1 MKEILSY
8 AIENRTLQKLTLS
21 KCVDTDILRTTGR
34 LIEMKGILYL
44 ALESSYKNGKV
55 IQKNKILINYIV
67 SDSSS
72 FVKEKDAYFLTIL
85 IQIIKGENNDK

>member
-1 MKEILSY
+1 MPRYRIYVILCK
-8 AIENRTLQKLTLS
+8 IKVLF
-21 KCVDTDILRTTGR
+21 I
-34 LIEMKGILYL
+34 
-44 ALESSYKNGKV
+44 GKV

>member
-1 MKEILSY
+1 MPRYRIYVILCK
-8 AIENRTLQKLTLS
+8 IK
-21 KCVDTDILRTTGR
+21 VHFI
-34 LIEMKGILYL
+34 
-44 ALESSYKNGKV
+44 GKV